1 MNPKIIALYLP
12 QYHPTPENDEWW
24 GKGFTEWTNVGKA
37 KSLFKGHDQPKVPT
51 ELGYYDLRLPE
62 VRKQQS
68 EMAKE
73 AGVTGFCYYHYWF
86 GNGKRILERPF
97 EEVLK
102 SGEPDFPFCLC
113 WANESWH
120 SKFWN
125 IDGKVQKKLLVE
137 QKYPGDDDIISH
149 FNALLPAFKDER
161 YIKVN
166 GKPFF
171 MIYLP
176 LAYNEVAHFIEMW
189 KRLALENGL
198 PGIYFV
204 GHLVHGAEITEE
216 NIKKIK
222 TLGFDSV
229 NVAGLFRGIRHFK
242 LSFIDKIMRKLFN
255 RPNVLK
261 YSQVLPYLIMESD
274 KKSYVLPTITPCWD
288 HTPRS
293 GTGGDVLIDCTPELF
308 EINIDTAIDFIK
320 DHPEEEQII
329 ILKAWNEWGEGNY
342 MEPDLSHGRERLD
355 TLRRSL
361 KKFDVL

>member
-1 MNPKIIALYLP
+1 MKPRIIALYLP

-37 KSLFKGHDQPKVPT
+37 KRLFKGHDQPKVPT

-62 VRKQQS
+62 VRKQQA
-68 EMAKE
+68 ELAKE
-73 AGVTGFCYYHYWF
+73 AGVSGFCYYHYWF
-86 GNGKRILERPF
+86 GDGKRILERPF

-102 SGEPDFPFCLC
+102 LKEPDFPFCLC
-113 WANESWH
+113 WTNESWH

-125 IDGKVQKKLLVE
+125 IDGTVQKKLLAE
-137 QKYPGDDDIISH
+137 QRYPGDEDIINH
-149 FNALLPAFKDER
+149 FNTLLPAFQDDR
-161 YIKVN
+161 YIKVD

-176 LAYNEVAHFIEMW
+176 LAYGNVAHFIEMW
-189 KRLALENGL
+189 QKLAKDNGM

-204 GHLVHGAEITEE
+204 GHLVHGNDITPE
-216 NIKKIK
+216 NIDKIK
-222 TLGFDSV
+222 SLGFDSV

-242 LSFIDKIMRKLFN
+242 PSLFDKFMRKIFN

-261 YSQVLPYLIMESD
+261 YSKVLPFLIMESD
-274 KKSYVLPTITPCWD
+274 KKPYVLPTITPCWD

-293 GTGGDVLIDCTPELF
+293 GSGGDVLIDCTPELF
-308 EINIDTAIDFIK
+308 KKNIIDAVDFVK
-320 DHPEEEQII
+320 DHSNEEKII

-342 MEPDLSHGRERLD
+342 MEPDLRHGREKIETLKNCLD
-355 TLRRSL
+355 NLS
-361 KKFDVL
+361 V

>member
-1 MNPKIIALYLP
+1 MKSRVIALYLP

-37 KSLFKGHDQPKVPT
+37 KALFKGHEQPKVPT

-62 VRKQQS
+62 VREQQA
-68 EMAKE
+68 EMARD
-73 AGVTGFCYYHYWF
+73 AGVSGFCYYHYWF

-102 SGEPDFPFCLC
+102 SGSPTFPFCLC

-125 IDGKVQKKLLVE
+125 IDGTVQRKLLVE
-137 QKYPGDDDIISH
+137 QTYPGDDDIIEH
-149 FNALLPAFKDER
+149 FFTLLPAFKDDR
-161 YIKVN
+161 YIKVY

-176 LAYNEVAHFIEMW
+176 LAYDNVSHFINLW
-189 KRLALENGL
+189 QKLALDNGL

-204 GHLVHGAEITEE
+204 GHLVHGNEITTD
-216 NIKKIK
+216 NIEKIK
-222 TLGFDSV
+222 SLGFDSV

-242 LSFIDKIMRKLFN
+242 VSLCDRIRRKLFN
-255 RPNVLK
+255 RPNILK

-274 KKSYVLPTITPCWD
+274 KKPYVLPTITPCWD

-293 GTGGDVLIDCTPELF
+293 GSGGDVLIECTSELF
-308 EINIDTAIDFIK
+308 EKNISDAVDFVS

-342 MEPDLSHGRERLD
+342 MEPDLLHGRERID
-355 TLRRSL
+355 ILRDCLQRL
-361 KKFDVL
+361 RKK